1 MPLHRLT
8 HVTIGVPDVAETSRY
23 YADFG
28 LTPLGEGRFASADG
42 GEQLRIV
49 HSPRRR
55 LVELGVGADDPD
67 DLAAVADRLRRQGF
81 AFSADGSGSVTA
93 TEPTTGAT
101 VVVAASARLQQ
112 PAVAAEQSNG
122 PGRADRTGE
131 RAPAV
136 LRDDAV
142 RPSRLGHV
150 VIGSADIEMIR
161 RFFIDGVGFKVSDE
175 MEGRAAFL
183 RCSTDHHNVM
193 VQSAPAAF
201 LHHTSWQ
208 VRDVDEIGR
217 GATAMLDGDPARH
230 VWGMGRH
237 LVGSNYFWYLR
248 DPAGNFSEYYSD
260 LDVILED
267 QLWQPQVWHG
277 RAAYAAWGPPTPPS
291 FIKPDDLTELMAG
304 LHPARPLSQPQKI
317 SQPQKSRSSW

>member
-8 HVTIGVPDVAETSRY
+8 HVTIGVPNVAETSRY
-23 YADFG
+23 YTDFG
-28 LTPLGEGRFASADG
+28 LTPLGDGRFASADG

-49 HSPRRR
+49 HAPRRR
-55 LVELGVGADDPD
+55 LVELGIGADDPD
-67 DLAAVADRLRRQGF
+67 DLAAAADRLSRQGF
-81 AFSADGSGSVTA
+81 AYTAEGAQVVA
-93 TEPTTGAT
+93 TEPTTGAS
-101 VVVAASARLQQ
+101 VILAQAPRLRQR
-112 PAVAAEQSNG
+112 AEAAEQSNG

-136 LRDDAV
+136 LRDEAV

-150 VIGSADIEMIR
+150 VIGSTDIETIR
-161 RFFIDGVGFKVSDE
+161 RFFIDGVGFAVSDE
-175 MEGRAAFL
+175 MEARAAFL

-193 VQSAPAAF
+193 VQSAPVPF

-291 FIKPDDLTELMAG
+291 FIRPDDLTELMAG
-304 LHPARPLSQPQKI
+304 LHPARL
-317 SQPQKSRSSW
+317 

>member
-8 HVTIGVPDVAETSRY
+8 HVTIGVPNVAETSRY
-23 YADFG
+23 YTDFG
-28 LTPLGEGRFASADG
+28 LTPLGDGRFASADG

-49 HSPRRR
+49 HAPRRR
-55 LVELGVGADDPD
+55 LVELGIGADDPD
-67 DLAAVADRLRRQGF
+67 DLAAAADRLSRQGF
-81 AFSADGSGSVTA
+81 AYTAEVAQAEGAQVVA
-93 TEPTTGAT
+93 TEPTTGAN
-101 VVVAASARLQQ
+101 VILAEAPRLRQR
-112 PAVAAEQSNG
+112 PEVAEQSNG

-136 LRDDAV
+136 LRDEAV

-150 VIGSADIEMIR
+150 VIGSTDIETIR
-161 RFFIDGVGFKVSDE
+161 RFFIDAVGFAVSDE
-175 MEGRAAFL
+175 MEGKAAFL

-193 VQSAPAAF
+193 VQSAPVPF

-267 QLWQPQVWHG
+267 QLWQPQVWEG

-304 LHPARPLSQPQKI
+304 LHPAR
-317 SQPQKSRSSW
+317 

>member
-8 HVTIGVPDVAETSRY
+8 HVTIGVPNVAETSRY
-23 YADFG
+23 YAEFG

-49 HSPRRR
+49 YAPRRR
-55 LVELGVGADDPD
+55 LVELGIGADDAD
-67 DLAAVADRLRRQGF
+67 DLAAIADRLRRRGF
-81 AFSADGSGSVTA
+81 ARHIAAGPPSAGRVVA

-101 VVVAASARLQQ
+101 VVVAESARLRQR
-112 PAVAAEQSNG
+112 AETAEQSNG
-122 PGRADRTGE
+122 PGRADRTGK

-136 LRDDAV
+136 LREEPV

-150 VIGSADIEMIR
+150 VIGSADIETIR
-161 RFFIDGVGFKVSDE
+161 RFFIDGIGFAVSDE

-193 VQSAPAAF
+193 VQSAPVPF

-230 VWGMGRH
+230 VWGLGRH

-267 QLWQPQVWHG
+267 QLWQPEVWQG

-291 FIKPDDLTELMAG
+291 FIRPDDLTELMAG
-304 LHPARPLSQPQKI
+304 LHSART
-317 SQPQKSRSSW
+317 